1 MASGSV
7 PPGGSAPARSGRTL
21 TDGGSQSAVTARPF
35 THRLSLR
42 DARRP
47 GPRSTVEPE
56 PTDRHK
62 QTKVDRTTPSEA
74 ETGEPP
80 RTTPGRSVGMRRP
93 HGSMSGCGWPWAR
106 SSFSLVFCFTVFRVF
121 FIARHTEVWLWGNDE
136 RDEQLALWERRVFL
150 AKAPSIIPH
159 PFVEVAAAPRGTK
172 LPWSCAA
179 LVPR

>member
-1 MASGSV
+1 M
-7 PPGGSAPARSGRTL
+7 
-21 TDGGSQSAVTARPF
+21 SAVTARPF

-56 PTDRHK
+56 PEPRHK
-62 QTKVDRTTPSEA
+62 NKVQAKRGGDRRAATHDAWPQRRNVTATRQHVWVWLAVGAVVFFSCVLLDSFHSLLHSKATEVGETTNATNNS
-74 ETGEPP
+74 
-80 RTTPGRSVGMRRP
+80 RSRIG
-93 HGSMSGCGWPWAR
+93 A
-106 SSFSLVFCFTVFRVF
+106 SFSLR
-121 FIARHTEVWLWGNDE
+121 N
-136 RDEQLALWERRVFL
+136 

-159 PFVEVAAAPRGTK
+159 PFVEVAAAPRGTE